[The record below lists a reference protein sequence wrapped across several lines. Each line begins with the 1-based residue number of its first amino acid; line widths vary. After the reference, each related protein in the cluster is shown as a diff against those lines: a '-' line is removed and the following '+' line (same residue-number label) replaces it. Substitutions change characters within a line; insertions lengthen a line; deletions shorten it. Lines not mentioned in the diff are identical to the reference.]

1 MAAKSR
7 LVVIVGPTASGKT
20 ALAIE
25 IAKAHNGEIICADSR
40 TVYKGMDIGTAKPTQ
55 QEQSQVPHHCLD
67 LVTPDQTFTAAQ
79 FQQCAN
85 VAIDEISSRG
95 KLPVMVGG
103 TGLYVDSVLFDY
115 QFGPAADPIRRAQLE
130 AMTTDELVDYCQKN
144 SMDLPTNSKNKRHLI
159 RAIELGGVNS
169 NRDKHMR
176 DNTIVV
182 GISTPKEILASRV
195 TGRAKDMFNQD
206 IVAETTTLVS
216 KYGLQNE
223 AMTGNIYPIVWRMI
237 QGEITKAEAL
247 EQFIKAD
254 IGLAKRQRT
263 WFKRNKH
270 IIWSDDTQELKT
282 KVEHFLS
289 NKN

>member
-1 MAAKSR
+1 MAARPR

-55 QEQSQVPHHCLD
+55 EEQSQVRHHCLD

-85 VAIDEISSRG
+85 AAIDEISSRG
-95 KLPVMVGG
+95 KLPIMVGG

-115 QFGPAADPIRRAQLE
+115 QFGPAADLGWRSQLE
-130 AMTTDELVDYCQKN
+130 LMSNDELIYYCQNN
-144 SMDLPTNSKNKRHLI
+144 SIDLPKNLGNKRHLI
-159 RAIELGGVNS
+159 RAIELGGINN

-176 DNTIVV
+176 DNTLVV
-182 GISTPKEILASRV
+182 GITTEKEILASRIAD
-195 TGRAKDMFNQD
+195 RAKSMFNQD

-237 QGEITKAEAL
+237 EGKITRPEAI

-254 IGLAKRQRT
+254 IWLAKRQRT
-263 WFKRNKH
+263 WFKRNKD
-270 IIWSDDTQELKT
+270 IIWSDDKNELKT
-282 KVEHFLS
+282 KIEHFLS